1 MGTRISGRDPARQIL
16 REAGILWPPFA
27 GINQIRFMRS
37 AAVTPPSQPGFPE
50 LPRGHELRWYCT
62 AVARQTQTIPPGC
75 PPPPPPLLGGPPPR
89 IVFFSFFPLVNRR

>member
-27 GINQIRFMRS
+27 GINQIRFVRS

-50 LPRGHELRWYCT
+50 LPRGHELRSYCT
-62 AVARQTQTIPPGC
+62 AVARQRQAILRLTPTPSPSPRGT
-75 PPPPPPLLGGPPPR
+75 PPR
-89 IVFFSFFPLVNRR
+89 IVFFPFSPLVNRR

>member
-16 REAGILWPPFA
+16 REAGIVWPPFA

-62 AVARQTQTIPPGC
+62 AVAWQRQAILRLIPPPS
-75 PPPPPPLLGGPPPR
+75 PPPRGPPPR
-89 IVFFSFFPLVNRR
+89 IVFFSFSPLVNRR